1 MSGIT
6 SQNKIPPYGGLLF
19 LLLLCKNQPFVI
31 IMTNKLWDN
40 GHRLWLGV
48 QQTQAFEC
56 VAYPVTQVVSAET
69 LIFGDLKWLLLIVF

>member
-1 MSGIT
+1 MSGIA
-6 SQNKIPPYGGLLF
+6 SQNKSLPCGGLLF

-48 QQTQAFEC
+48 QQTLAF
-56 VAYPVTQVVSAET
+56 
-69 LIFGDLKWLLLIVF
+69 